1 MTDALIGTRNFTPL
15 ELDRVS
21 SGGRVPDALRANGQ
35 RLLDLM
41 QRFRDVLEVPIVLTS
56 GYRSVQDNARLS
68 GASATS
74 DHLQALGADWVVPSL
89 SKIEVAVLLDEYN
102 GELTPYSQLIYYL
115 TDDHFHAAVGS
126 KGERLVKVDA
136 TSYRVYR
143 GADTLSESV
152 SVKQTPAAPAP
163 VPAPSTPGVGV
174 DNGQLVLL
182 VIGCALAAAVVL
194 LLTRSRRIS

>member
-41 QRFRDVLEVPIVLTS
+41 QRIRDALGVPVVLTS
-56 GYRSVQDNARLS
+56 GYRSVQDNAQLA

-74 DHLQALGADWVVPSL
+74 DHLSALGADWVVPSL
-89 SKIEVAVLLDEYN
+89 SKRDVAVLLDAYN
-102 GELTPYSQLIYYL
+102 GALTPYSQLIYYL

-126 KGERLVKVDA
+126 KGERLVKVDNSA
-136 TSYRVYR
+136 NSYRVYG
-143 GADTLSESV
+143 GADSLSS
-152 SVKQTPAAPAP
+152 APAP
-163 VPAPSTPGVGV
+163 TAPGAISDLQATN
-174 DNGQLVLL
+174 DRFALI
-182 VIGCALAAAVVL
+182 VIGCAIAAAVAAL
-194 LLTRSRRIS
+194 LLSRSPRGS